1 MVTPK
6 DFVHRFYRMTN
17 DLIVTQST
25 VESNSYCILNQS
37 TYVKSLRKKRSA
49 RQNCN
54 KPDEL
59 KFN

>member
-37 TYVKSLRKKRSA
+37 TYVKSLRKSGPHGKIVTN
-49 RQNCN
+49 QMN
-54 KPDEL
+54 
-59 KFN
+59 